1 MTDYKGS
8 CLCGAVKYTVD
19 GEFDSF
25 YLCHCTYCQKDT
37 GTAHAAN
44 LFSREA
50 ILTWVSG
57 ENDITTYHLPE
68 TRHCK
73 SFCKHCGS
81 SLPTYEVPGVL
92 LVPVGSLDTQI
103 TLKPTARIFMASRAT
118 WEDNCDQ
125 VPEFDAMPKQVDLY
139 FLKINSWAP
148 LKNAVVLRVS
158 LVMLQIEA
166 LIDVNDGSLT
176 RSTTKI

>member
-1 MTDYKGS
+1 MTDSKGS

-37 GTAHAAN
+37 GAAHAAN

-57 ENDITTYHLPE
+57 EDDITTYHLPE

-103 TLKPTARIFMASRAT
+103 TLKPTARIFMASRANARCSPWNASAT
-118 WEDNCDQ
+118 AANPCSAI
-125 VPEFDAMPKQVDLY
+125 PALP
-139 FLKINSWAP
+139 AP
-148 LKNAVVLRVS
+148 MR
-158 LVMLQIEA
+158 
-166 LIDVNDGSLT
+166 T
-176 RSTTKI
+176 RRRCWR

>member
-44 LFSREA
+44 LFSRVA

-103 TLKPTARIFMASRAT
+103 TLKPTARIFMASRAS

-125 VPEFDAMPKQVDLY
+125 VPEFDAMPK
-139 FLKINSWAP
+139 
-148 LKNAVVLRVS
+148 
-158 LVMLQIEA
+158 
-166 LIDVNDGSLT
+166 
-176 RSTTKI
+176 